1 MYLESML
8 VLETDLN
15 PSSSVLEN
23 PDKHSSTCFRYATAT
38 NLGEILLYR
47 TDRFLVIC
55 KGWWAD
61 LNHLM
66 SALPLLSAE
75 I

>member
-23 PDKHSSTCFRYATAT
+23 PDKHSSLLIVSVMICIYVYQFNHRLTLVSDMPPPQILVKSCCIEQTA
-38 NLGEILLYR
+38 
-47 TDRFLVIC
+47 F
-55 KGWWAD
+55 
-61 LNHLM
+61 
-66 SALPLLSAE
+66 S
-75 I
+75 

>member
-23 PDKHSSTCFRYATAT
+23 PDKHSS
-38 NLGEILLYR
+38 LLI
-47 TDRFLVIC
+47 VSVMIC
-55 KGWWAD
+55 IYVYQF
-61 LNHLM
+61 N
-66 SALPLLSAE
+66 P
-75 I
+75 